1 MFFRKSNNEEKD
13 LPETLES
20 FKKGSA
26 QAFGI
31 LYKKYGDRIY
41 RFCLRML
48 GDEAQAKDAFQETF
62 VKVYENSKKFY
73 GENFTSWVFT
83 IARHT
88 CLNMIRSKKD
98 VESYDDYHHGQT
110 VEMKEDIGLQKSLQ
124 DAIAS
129 LPAILKEALLLRE
142 YEGYSYQEIADILDI
157 DLSLAK
163 VRVHRARVQLRKI
176 LKPIVKEI
184 NESR

>member
-1 MFFRKSNNEEKD
+1 MFFKKAKIEEHD

-20 FKKGSA
+20 FKNGSA

-41 RFCLRML
+41 RFCLKLL

-73 GENFTSWVFT
+73 GENFTAWVFT

-88 CLNMIRSKKD
+88 CLNMIRAKKD
-98 VESYDDYHHGQT
+98 IESYDDYVHGQS
-110 VEMKEDIGLQKSLQ
+110 VEMNHDFGLQKSLQ
-124 DAIAS
+124 DAIQS
-129 LPAILKEALLLRE
+129 LPIILKEALLLRE
-142 YEGYSYQEIADILDI
+142 YEGHSYQEIAEILEI